1 MKEKFGGPFWD
12 THRADLQMALYEK
25 AQELGVEFQFGAKV
39 TAYDFS
45 KPTAILATGETVEGD
60 LIVAADGKYLSKTP
74 EYFQF
79 HKLKTFNVSK
89 VSGPSPG
96 RLSLAILIRHFQL
109 VIWRTASRSNTLE

>member
-45 KPTAILATGETVEGD
+45 KPTATLATGETLEGD
-60 LIVAADGKYLSKTP
+60 LIVAADGKYLSKP
-74 EYFQF
+74 QNISNFI
-79 HKLKTFNVSK
+79 N
-89 VSGPSPG
+89 SGPLMSP
-96 RLSLAILIRHFQL
+96 RPL
-109 VIWRTASRSNTLE
+109 VPRPGDFP

>member
-45 KPTAILATGETVEGD
+45 KPTATLATGETLEGD
-60 LIVAADGKYLSKTP
+60 LIVGADGKCLSKP
-74 EYFQF
+74 QNISNFINSRP
-79 HKLKTFNVSK
+79 FNISK
-89 VSGPSPG
+89 ASGPSPG
-96 RLSLAILIRHFQL
+96 RLSLTALIRHCQL
-109 VIWRTASRSNTLE
+109 VTWRTASYSNTLE